1 MGACVPK
8 VSAMADVAAKTSGP
22 RMPAAALPTTSQTP
36 FFKGAKYS
44 GLGRLVTS

>member
-36 FFKGAKYS
+36 FSKGAKYS